1 MAEQRP
7 TVQRSA
13 VLPASRDRVWSALTT
28 SSELSRWFGAA
39 VELDPRPGGWG
50 RFTDGRGTRTA
61 RVIDVRWGQRL
72 DLVWWPEGAD
82 PGEGGSEVSIQVEET
97 PQGTR
102 VVVTETAPASTEA
115 AQAAF
120 QASAAWTS
128 RADRL
133 GAHLSAVLV

>member
-7 TVQRSA
+7 TVRRS
-13 VLPASRDRVWSALTT
+13 VMVPASRGRVWSALTT
-28 SSELSRWFGAA
+28 SSELSRWFGAE

-50 RFTDGRGTRTA
+50 RFTDGQGTRTA
-61 RVIDVRWGQRL
+61 RVTDVRWGQRL
-72 DLVWWPEGAD
+72 ALVWWPEGAD
-82 PGEGGSEVSIQVEET
+82 PSEDSSEVSFQVEEA

-115 AQAAF
+115 TQAAF
-120 QASAAWTS
+120 QVSAAWTS

-133 GAHLSAVLV
+133 DAHLSAVLV